1 MSNNDDVRA
10 YQPYSPNTQSLV
22 EVLIDLKETI
32 AKFPRNP
39 SFPGIVNFQSPAAAN
54 VTQGRALYMDAD
66 GEVAHATNNGTLEQ
80 ATVIGFANQSK
91 NAGENVDILMAG
103 VLASSGLLAGRFYF
117 LGVGGAV
124 TTTAPTTPG
133 EYVTRVGEASSS
145 GELIVQIEPPIELIV
160 PHPIGQVEFTT
171 PGTNTWTVPAN
182 VTSVSVVCVGGGGGG
197 GNWDDGLQGGGGG
210 GLGYKNNVTVVPGA
224 AIGYQVGA
232 GGAGGGTGTNGQDG
246 GESWFSNVLLVRAHG
261 GTGGQQDS
269 PKALGGSFVGDGGGI
284 GGGAHIAVGAGGSG
298 GGGGAG
304 GYSGNGGDGGNN
316 SGSVAPTAG
325 AGGGGGG
332 GGGASTDGDNGAG
345 GGGGVGIY
353 GQGTNGAAGVS
364 GTNVGTGGGAG
375 SSGTAGA
382 TGKSNTTDGVNR
394 GGAGGLF
401 GGGGGNSATSGNGGG
416 GAVRIIWPGN
426 VRQFPSTRTADE

>member
-1 MSNNDDVRA
+1 MAYSDVDANAPYPSNA
-10 YQPYSPNTQSLV
+10 QGLV
-22 EVLIDLKETI
+22 EALIDLKETI
-32 AKFPRNP
+32 ATLP
-39 SFPGIVNFQSPAAAN
+39 SSPGVANFKATAAAN
-54 VTQGRALYMDAD
+54 VTQGRALYMNGS
-66 GEVAHATNNGTLEQ
+66 GEVQHATNNGTLEQ
-80 ATVIGFANQSK
+80 ATVIGFANQSR
-91 NAGENVDILMAG
+91 NAGQTVDVLLAG
-103 VLASSGLLAGRFYF
+103 LLASSGLSPGRIYF

-133 EYVTRVGEASSS
+133 EYVTRVGEAASA
-145 GELIVQIEPPIELIV
+145 GELIVQIEPPVELIF
-160 PHPIGQVEFTT
+160 PHPISQALWTT
-171 PGTNTWTVPAN
+171 PGTYTWVVPDD
-182 VTSVSVVCVGGGGGG
+182 VTTVSVVCVGGGGGG
-197 GNWDDGLQGGGGG
+197 GNWSNGLQGGGGG
-210 GLGYKNNVTVVPGA
+210 GLGYRNNITVVPGTT
-224 AIGYQVGA
+224 IGLQVGA

-284 GGGAHIAVGAGGSG
+284 GGGAPIGVGIGGSG

-332 GGGASTDGDNGAG
+332 GGGASTGGDNGAG

-382 TGKSNTTDGVNR
+382 TGESNTTDGVNR

>member
-54 VTQGRALYMDAD
+54 VTQGRALYMDAN

-80 ATVIGFANQSK
+80 ATVIGFANQSR
-91 NAGENVDILMAG
+91 NAGELVDILMAG
-103 VLASSGLLAGRFYF
+103 VLASSGLSAGRFYF

-124 TTTAPTTPG
+124 TTAAPTTPG
-133 EYVTRVGEASSS
+133 AYVTRVGEASSS

-171 PGTNTWTVPAN
+171 PGSYNWTVPAN

-197 GNWDDGLQGGGGG
+197 GDWNSGLQGGGGG
-210 GLGYKNNVTVVPGA
+210 GLGYKNNITVVPGA
-224 AIGYQVGA
+224 IFGLEVGV
-232 GGAGGGTGTNGQDG
+232 GGAGGGSNVDG
-246 GESWFSNVLLVRAHG
+246 GDGSDSWFSTVGTVRGFG
-261 GTGGQQDS
+261 GTGGAQYS
-269 PKALGGSFVGDGGGI
+269 PEAAGGSFVGDGGGS
-284 GGGAHIAVGAGGSG
+284 GGGAPIAVGAGGSG

-316 SGSVAPTAG
+316 NGSVSPTAG

-332 GGGASTDGDNGAG
+332 GGGASTSADNGAG

-353 GQGTNGAAGVS
+353 GEGASGAAGVS

-375 SSGTAGA
+375 SGGAAGV
-382 TGKSNTTDGVNR
+382 TGKSNATDGVNQ
-394 GGAGGLF
+394 GGNGGLY
-401 GGGGGNSATSGNGGG
+401 GGGGGNSETSGNGGG

>member
-1 MSNNDDVRA
+1 MSGISNYD
-10 YQPYSPNTQSLV
+10 PYGPNPQGLT
-22 EVLIDLKETI
+22 EVLIDLKDTMASRTVYSVAGFGAVAFED
-32 AKFPRNP
+32 
-39 SFPGIVNFQSPAAAN
+39 
-54 VTQGRALYMDAD
+54 VTQGAALYSRTSD
-66 GEVAHATNNGTLEQ
+66 GKVGLARANGTRDE
-80 ATVIGFANQSK
+80 ATVVGFAQTSK
-91 NAGENVDILMAG
+91 LAGEEVRCLVVG
-103 VLASSGLLAGRFYF
+103 VLPTSGLDAGDVYYLATSY
-117 LGVGGAV
+117 GAI
-124 TTTAPTTPG
+124 TTTPPSGEG
-133 EYVTRVGEASSS
+133 EYVTRVGEASTASN
-145 GELIVQIEPPIELIV
+145 LIIQLEPPVRLAF
-160 PHPIGQVEFTT
+160 PHPVGQVEFTT
-171 PGTNTWTVPAN
+171 PGTYTWTVPAD
-182 VTSVSVVCVGGGGGG
+182 VTSISVVCVGGGGGG
-197 GNWDDGLQGGGGG
+197 GDWNNGLQGGGGG
-210 GLGYKNNVTVVPGA
+210 GLGYKNNITVVPGTTL
-224 AIGYQVGA
+224 GYQVGA
-232 GGAGGGTGTNGQDG
+232 GGAGGGTNVDGQDG
-246 GESWFSNVLLVRAHG
+246 GESWFINIYVVRGFG
-261 GTGGQQDS
+261 GKGGAQYS
-269 PKALGGSFVGDGGGI
+269 PKALGGSFIGDGGGA

-332 GGGASTDGDNGAG
+332 GGGASTGGDNGAG

-382 TGKSNTTDGVNR
+382 TGESNTTDGVNR